1 MGKRERSSETVTR
14 VYTIN
19 LGRLL
24 HKRHLTFK
32 ERAPKAVKAI
42 RKFAAKEMKTSD
54 VRLDVKLNKAVWS
67 RVRGVRETVCCVHTH
82 THRERER
89 GSGGQH
95 EGSREWKRLCVKC
108 T

>member
-54 VRLDVKLNKAVWS
+54 AS
-67 RVRGVRETVCCVHTH
+67 SGTS
-82 THRERER
+82 
-89 GSGGQH
+89 GS
-95 EGSREWKRLCVKC
+95 SVF
-108 T
+108 

>member
-67 RVRGVRETVCCVHTH
+67 KVRLCVCVCN
-82 THRERER
+82 RERER
-89 GSGGQH
+89 
-95 EGSREWKRLCVKC
+95 EREDGMKELVNDREY
-108 T
+108 

>member
-1 MGKRERSSETVTR
+1 MIERIDFEKKEGRERTRERGAMGKRERSSETVTR

-82 THRERER
+82 T
-89 GSGGQH
+89 
-95 EGSREWKRLCVKC
+95 
-108 T
+108 